1 MKLQHLSTR
10 NNTFLKRNSIKIFL
24 APTSFARNSLAP
36 LDLLQ
41 AKGYDIDLNR
51 LKKKLSKREIISMAS
66 SCDAV
71 LAGTEIY
78 DRDVLN
84 KIQKLRV
91 ISRLGVGLDN
101 IDLKYAD
108 QKNIKVY
115 VTQTNPSLAVA
126 ELTLGLVLDVLR
138 KISLQSSR
146 MKTGIWQKTMG
157 SLLYKKTLGI
167 IGLGTVGKQLVRL
180 TRGFD
185 LNYLAYDINVDEKF
199 ALKNKVKY
207 CELDEL
213 LVQSDVF
220 SIHLNLTRDTK
231 KLINSDAFRNMKPS
245 AILINTSRGE
255 VVNEEDLIDALDSK
269 LISGVGLDVFQE
281 EPYTGPLLEYDNVV
295 TTPHTGAYA
304 QEIREQM
311 EMEAAM
317 NLIEGLEDD

>member
-1 MKLQHLSTR
+1 
-10 NNTFLKRNSIKIFL
+10 
-24 APTSFARNSLAP
+24 
-36 LDLLQ
+36 
-41 AKGYDIDLNR
+41 
-51 LKKKLSKREIISMAS
+51 
-66 SCDAV
+66 
-71 LAGTEIY
+71 
-78 DRDVLN
+78 
-84 KIQKLRV
+84 
-91 ISRLGVGLDN
+91 
-101 IDLKYAD
+101 
-108 QKNIKVY
+108 
-115 VTQTNPSLAVA
+115 
-126 ELTLGLVLDVLR
+126 
-138 KISLQSSR
+138 